1 MTYLWIH
8 GPYLVWNWNKKYNF
22 RNDFEI
28 FHVSKVFLNLCFHYY
43 DLWHSASIPVFLRHR
58 IAFWRH
64 TSPTKDGSITL
75 VICPPPPPLFLFH
88 KKQDWKWSTDLIIV
102 FRTWQNKCIS
112 SSGPFVSHFEAV
124 EKLPLHQ
131 YYSLKSFLTFDATS
145 FPFFISKI
153 LKKADFASFDFCILS
168 NFEWPW
174 DSLFYSKPFI

>member
-1 MTYLWIH
+1 MTSLNTDHIPTWSDIET
-8 GPYLVWNWNKKYNF
+8 LFFLETKKNIFGHF

-75 VICPPPPPLFLFH
+75 AWARDAPSIQSAPLLH

-102 FRTWQNKCIS
+102 FRTWQNKCILGFCKPFWS
-112 SSGPFVSHFEAV
+112 CREVTIAPVLFVKKFFDFWCNFFFVS
-124 EKLPLHQ
+124 
-131 YYSLKSFLTFDATS
+131 
-145 FPFFISKI
+145 SKGGSKNSMI
-153 LKKADFASFDFCILS
+153 QALFSKFCLV
-168 NFEWPW
+168 
-174 DSLFYSKPFI
+174 

>member
-75 VICPPPPPLFLFH
+75 AWARDAPSIQSAPLLH

-102 FRTWQNKCIS
+102 FRTWQNKCILGFCKPFWS
-112 SSGPFVSHFEAV
+112 CREVTIAPVLFVKKFFDFWCNFFFVS
-124 EKLPLHQ
+124 
-131 YYSLKSFLTFDATS
+131 
-145 FPFFISKI
+145 SKGGSKNSMI
-153 LKKADFASFDFCILS
+153 QALFSKFCLV
-168 NFEWPW
+168 
-174 DSLFYSKPFI
+174 

>member
-1 MTYLWIH
+1 MTSLWIH
-8 GPYLVWNWNKKYNF
+8 GPYLVRNWNKKKYHF
-22 RNDFEI
+22 QNDFEI

-75 VICPPPPPLFLFH
+75 VICPPPPPPLFLLH

-145 FPFFISKI
+145 FSFFPRS
-153 LKKADFASFDFCILS
+153 
-168 NFEWPW
+168 
-174 DSLFYSKPFI
+174 